1 MKAISQLKTNKSG
14 GPDKIVNEFFI
25 HGKNIFTPTLCNL
38 FNKIYEKG
46 HFPEN
51 WSEGYVIPLHKKGSI
66 NEVDNYRGITLL
78 STLGKLFTRVLNNR
92 LGEWA
97 EKYGVLIEAQA
108 GFRPGMSTVDNNFV
122 LHGLITHVLNSSKKL
137 YCAFV
142 DFTKAFDYVVR
153 DYVVRDNLWYK
164 LVKLGLRGKI
174 LNILK
179 SMYSS
184 VKSRVKF
191 DNKLGGEFC
200 CNLGVRQGECLS
212 PLLFSLY
219 LNDIEDTFVNSG
231 LEGIDI
237 DMFKMFMLL
246 YADDIV
252 IFANS
257 AEELQQSLDVLLN
270 YCNRWKLTVN
280 VSKTKVMV
288 FRKGGMLPRNMAFF
302 YNGERL
308 EIVKEF
314 KYLGMVFTI
323 GGSFSEAQ
331 NTLAGQAQ
339 KAIFKL
345 NKYLY
350 KFTYIS
356 PKHKLDLFDKLI
368 SPILNYSSEVWG
380 FIQANS
386 IERVHLQFCKK
397 LLGVKKTTQND
408 FVYG

>member
-1 MKAISQLKTNKSG
+1 M
-14 GPDKIVNEFFI
+14 
-25 HGKNIFTPTLCNL
+25 CNL
-38 FNKIYEKG
+38 FNKIYETG
-46 HFPEN
+46 HFPDS

-66 NEVDNYRGITLL
+66 NDVENFRGITLL
-78 STLGKLFTRVLNNR
+78 SNVGKLFFTRVLNNR

-97 EKYGVLIEAQA
+97 ETYGVLIEAQA

-122 LHGLITHVLNSSKKL
+122 LHGLISHVLNSDCKL

-142 DFTKAFDYVVR
+142 DFTKAFDYI
-153 DYVVRDNLWYK
+153 VRDNLWYK
-164 LVKLGLRGKI
+164 LIKLGLRGKI

-179 SMYSS
+179 SMYAT
-184 VKSRVKF
+184 VKSIVKY
-191 DNKLGGEFC
+191 DNKLGNEFSC
-200 CNLGVRQGECLS
+200 TLGVRQGECLS

-219 LNDIEDTFVNSG
+219 LNDIEEQFLNSG
-231 LEGIDI
+231 LQGIDVN
-237 DMFKMFMLL
+237 MFKMFMLL

-257 AEELQQSLDVLLN
+257 PDELQRCLDLLSN
-270 YCNRWKLTVN
+270 YCNIWKLTVN

-288 FRKGGMLPRNMAFF
+288 FRNGGILPRDLAFY
-302 YNGERL
+302 YNGEIL

-314 KYLGMVFTI
+314 KYLGLVFTT
-323 GGSFSEAQ
+323 GGSFAAAQ
-331 NTLAGQAQ
+331 SALSGQAQ

-345 NKYLY
+345 NRYLY

-356 PKHKLDLFDKLI
+356 PKHKLELFDKLI
-368 SPILNYSSEVWG
+368 ASILNYSSEVWG

-397 LLGVKKTTQND
+397 IIRS
-408 FVYG
+408 